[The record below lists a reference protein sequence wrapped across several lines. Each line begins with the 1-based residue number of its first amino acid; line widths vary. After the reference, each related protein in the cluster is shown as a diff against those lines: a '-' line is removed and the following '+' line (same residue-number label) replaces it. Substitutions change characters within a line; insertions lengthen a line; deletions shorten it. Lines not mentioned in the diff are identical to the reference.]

1 MNIKDERVI
10 QMLNQLI
17 ASNRFNKIQILH
29 MVRLASVS
37 KNFDELKD
45 NIKWENILIKYKTN
59 IKN

>member
-45 NIKWENILIKYKTN
+45 NIKWENIHIKYKTN

>member
-29 MVRLASVS
+29 TVRLASVS

-45 NIKWENILIKYKTN
+45 NIKWENIHIKYKTN

>member
-45 NIKWENILIKYKTN
+45 NIKWENIHIKYKAN

>member
-17 ASNRFNKIQILH
+17 ASNRFNKIQILD

-45 NIKWENILIKYKTN
+45 NIKWENIHIKYKTN

>member
-17 ASNRFNKIQILH
+17 ASKRFNKIQILH
-29 MVRLASVS
+29 ILRLVSVS

-45 NIKWENILIKYKTN
+45 NIIWENIHIKYKTN